1 MQSIKTHHI
10 NMLRDL
16 SMARSPSG
24 FETESVAVLRRYGAD
39 LGAMKEDSMNN
50 LYLSRNGNTGTK
62 PMLMLDA
69 HSDEVGFMVQ
79 SINPNGT
86 INYLELGGMSPG
98 AFPGH
103 RVWVRNSL
111 GGYIPGIV
119 TSKPPHFSADSP
131 APAATIDIGA
141 RSAEEAVGKFHV
153 AIGEPGVP
161 ATDFLV
167 DEGNGLLFGK
177 AFDCRIGCAAVI
189 ATLEKLE
196 GVELLFVGG
205 GVYGGKP
212 HKTLTDALS
221 ALTANQASGVAFFYT
236 AMSPMLQTEGKLREA
251 VKDPAIAISDGVFHC
266 AGKFIICKRNHPDAA
281 DLSKAEAFAKR
292 TIEARRKAREEAKW
306 RE

>member
-1 MQSIKTHHI
+1 
-10 NMLRDL
+10 MLRIAVRYQ
-16 SMARSPSG
+16 SRS
-24 FETESVAVLRRYGAD
+24 
-39 LGAMKEDSMNN
+39 
-50 LYLSRNGNTGTK
+50 GNTRKVAEAIARKSGVVAK
-62 PMLMLDA
+62 PLD
-69 HSDEVGFMVQ
+69 
-79 SINPNGT
+79 PT
-86 INYLELGGMSPG
+86 
-98 AFPGH
+98 
-103 RVWVRNSL
+103 
-111 GGYIPGIV
+111 
-119 TSKPPHFSADSP
+119 
-131 APAATIDIGA
+131 
-141 RSAEEAVGKFHV
+141 
-153 AIGEPGVP
+153 
-161 ATDFLV
+161 
-167 DEGNGLLFGK
+167 
-177 AFDCRIGCAAVI
+177 
-189 ATLEKLE
+189 EKLE